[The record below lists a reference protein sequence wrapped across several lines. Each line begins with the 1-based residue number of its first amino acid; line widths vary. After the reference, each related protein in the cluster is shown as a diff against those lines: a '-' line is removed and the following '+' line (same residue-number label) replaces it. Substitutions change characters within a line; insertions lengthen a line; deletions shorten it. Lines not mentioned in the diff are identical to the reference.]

1 VLAALRI
8 AHFAIIDALEVEFGE
23 GLTVLTGET
32 GAGKSI
38 LVDAL
43 HLALGGRAQ
52 VEVVRTGFDEAVV
65 EALFRLPTGDAR
77 GRDRLL
83 ELGLPDAPD
92 GELLIRRV
100 VQRAGRS
107 KVWVNGSLC
116 SVAVLERLA
125 RGLCDIGSQHEH
137 VSLLDPSVHL
147 DLLDAHGGL
156 MDRRTAYGQ
165 AYQIYAQ
172 ASAARSALLTDE
184 AARAERSDYLA
195 FQLREIDE
203 LDPQAGEEDLLAKE
217 RALLASAAKLR
228 GLAETAEEQLY
239 SGEGSAVERL
249 SMAADALGQI
259 ASLDGSFAKL
269 RDALASARAEAEE
282 AARELTQLARR
293 AREDPVRLE
302 AIDDRLAALRRLT
315 RKHGGDI
322 DALLRKQTTM
332 RAELSAI
339 ESHAETLA
347 GLERAEVAAREVAQ
361 EQASALGAARRKSA
375 RALSTALCAELEKL
389 GMPRSRVE
397 VIFED
402 LPAPG
407 LGPAGAE
414 SAELFFSA
422 NVGEE
427 VKPLAK
433 IASGGELSR
442 VLLAFKRIGAAQDP
456 VDVYVFDEL
465 DSGLGGP
472 TAQVVGRVL
481 KEVSRERQVI
491 CITHLAPIAAQADR
505 HLVVRKAL
513 RGGRVSSEVELLDEM
528 ETRTREVARM
538 LSGEDLTPIALKHA
552 RELLRRSAAS

>member
-8 AHFAIIDALEVEFGE
+8 AHFAIIDALEVEFGD

-38 LVDAL
+38 LIDAL

-52 VEVVRTGFDEAVV
+52 AEVVRTGFDEATV
-65 EALFRLPTGDAR
+65 EALFRV
-77 GRDRLL
+77 GRAGRERLQA
-83 ELGLPDAPD
+83 LGLPESDD
-92 GELLIRRV
+92 GDLLIRRV

-116 SVAVLERLA
+116 TVAVLEQLA

-147 DLLDAHGGL
+147 DLLDAHGDL
-156 MDRRTAYGQ
+156 MEQRRAYRS
-165 AYQIYAQ
+165 AYQRYLT
-172 ASAARSALLTDE
+172 ASTARAALVTDE
-184 AARAERSDYLA
+184 VERAQRQDYLA

-203 LDPQAGEEDLLAKE
+203 VDPRSGEEGDLIKE

-228 GLAETAEEQLY
+228 GLAEAAEEHLY
-239 SGEGSAVERL
+239 SAEGSAAERL
-249 SMAADALGQI
+249 AAALDSLGQI
-259 ASLDGSFAKL
+259 AALDGAFGKL
-269 RDALASARAEAEE
+269 RQTLSAARAEVEE
-282 AARELTQLARR
+282 AARELTQLARK
-293 AREDPVRLE
+293 AVEDPARLE
-302 AIDDRLAALRRLT
+302 ALDDRLAALRRLT
-315 RKHGGDI
+315 RKHGGDV
-322 DALLRKQTTM
+322 DALLRKREVM
-332 RAELSAI
+332 RGELAAL
-339 ESHAETLA
+339 EGHAERLTE
-347 GLERAEVAAREVAQ
+347 LEQAEVIARS
-361 EQASALGAARRKSA
+361 SALQEAASLNRGRRTA
-375 RALSTALCAELEKL
+375 ALSLCQALCAQLDKL
-389 GMPRSRVE
+389 GMPKSKVE
-397 VIFED
+397 VIFKE
-402 LPAPG
+402 LPPPG
-407 LGPAGAE
+407 LGASGSE
-414 SAELFFSA
+414 MAELFFSA

-465 DSGLGGP
+465 DSGIGGP
-472 TAQVVGRVL
+472 TAQVVGKAL
-481 KEVSRERQVI
+481 KEVSRDRQVI

-505 HLVVRKAL
+505 HLVVRKSL
-513 RGGRVSSEVELLDEM
+513 KEGRVSSEVELLDGL

-552 RELLRRSAAS
+552 RELLRRSA